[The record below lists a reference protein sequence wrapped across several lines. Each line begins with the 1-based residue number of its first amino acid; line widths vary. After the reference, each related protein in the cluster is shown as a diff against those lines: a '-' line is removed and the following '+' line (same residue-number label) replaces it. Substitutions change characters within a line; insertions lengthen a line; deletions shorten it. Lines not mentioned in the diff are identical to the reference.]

1 MDSIDISDFA
11 FSLGNISTE
20 SISSTT
26 ETIKD
31 NISNVINNII
41 PESVSNIIPESVS
54 NIIPESVT
62 NDNTMYIIFFVGIV
76 VILGF
81 FAYYYFNK
89 TNKKVTF
96 QDPIQQYPN
105 QQTYYNN

>member
-31 NISNVINNII
+31 NISNVIN
-41 PESVSNIIPESVS
+41 NIIPESVS